1 MTLDGSHL
9 DSSTSTAGMGTTIRN
24 HAGRFVQYS
33 GVSVVSLG
41 VGQILL
47 YGLHSGAGLAAWSAN
62 TIAVTISAIPA
73 YVLYRRVV
81 WAKRSPSDL
90 RREILPFW
98 SMAFI
103 GLLLS
108 TVAVALAERWF
119 GGAVAVNAAYVGA
132 FGSLWLLKYVALER
146 WLFGATAVSAS

>member
-1 MTLDGSHL
+1 MS
-9 DSSTSTAGMGTTIRN
+9 I
-24 HAGRFVQYS
+24 
-33 GVSVVSLG
+33 VSLG
-41 VGQILL
+41 IGQLL
-47 YGLHSGAGLAAWSAN
+47 LLGLHSGAGLDAWAAN
-62 TIAVTISAIPA
+62 TIAVTVSAIPA
-73 YVLYRRVV
+73 YVLYRHVV

-98 SMAFI
+98 AMAFI

-132 FGSLWLLKYVALER
+132 FGSLWVLKYVALER
-146 WLFGATAVSAS
+146 WLFGAPTASTS